1 MLVSFALLDRES
13 TAARTVFRSPRAE
26 SIVFLYTVFYPDN
39 TINSVYDQYTRSADA
54 ETAFTKAR
62 VEWARM
68 EVAMTADF
76 SSLSF
81 CNFSPAKI
89 VFGFG
94 TAGNV
99 AGEVEQMKG
108 TKCLLVSDP
117 GVVAAGLLK
126 SVQHSLS
133 DAEISFVLYDKVEP
147 EPRSH
152 IIDEGAVLCRTQ
164 QCDVIIGVGGGSS
177 LDVAKGISVL
187 ANNKGSIL
195 DYVGLNMVPRKGA
208 PMILIPTTAGT
219 GSEVTRGLVMTD
231 EAQHIKCVVFTPYI
245 LPEVAL
251 IDPELTVSMPPMVT
265 ADTGM
270 DSLVHAIEAFVSTG
284 STPFS
289 DMWAREAI
297 RLIGRYLPIACAKG
311 SNREA
316 RYQLCMA
323 AVLSGLAFTNAGLG
337 AVHAL
342 AYPLGTEYHMTHGR
356 TNAIML
362 PHVMK
367 FNLCGNPA
375 KYRRIAELLGE
386 NADGLSD
393 LTGAYLSLDAVLE
406 LLESI
411 NVSCNIGDYQIPESD
426 LDLLVAGAMKQQ
438 RLFVPNPRDLT
449 EDNVRS
455 IYLHGFNPN
464 W

>member
-1 MLVSFALLDRES
+1 MSVDYQLRTHVTFAPNKIKLGNGVAGSVAEELKLLGCSKALLV
-13 TAARTVFRSPRAE
+13 T
-26 SIVFLYTVFYPDN
+26 
-39 TINSVYDQYTRSADA
+39 
-54 ETAFTKAR
+54 
-62 VEWARM
+62 
-68 EVAMTADF
+68 
-76 SSLSF
+76 
-81 CNFSPAKI
+81 
-89 VFGFG
+89 
-94 TAGNV
+94 
-99 AGEVEQMKG
+99 
-108 TKCLLVSDP
+108 DP
-117 GVVAAGLLK
+117 GIVAAGLLK
-126 SVQHSLS
+126 GIETSLVDS
-133 DAEISFVLYDKVEP
+133 NLSFIRYDKVEP

-152 IIDEGAVLCRTQ
+152 IIDEGAALYQTE
-164 QCDVIIGVGGGSS
+164 QCDAIIGVGGGSS

-187 ANNKGSIL
+187 ATNEGSIL

-208 PMILIPTTAGT
+208 PMILMPTTAGT

-231 EAQHIKCVVFTPYI
+231 EAQHIKCVVFTSYI

-251 IDPELTVSMPPMVT
+251 IDPDLTVSMPPVIT

-284 STPFS
+284 ATPFS

-297 RLIGRYLPIACAKG
+297 HLIGRYLPIACAKG
-311 SNREA
+311 SNSEA

-367 FNLCGNPA
+367 YNLPGNPA
-375 KYRRIAELLGE
+375 KYRIIAELLGE
-386 NADGLSD
+386 DTTDLSD
-393 LTGAYLSLDAVLE
+393 LTGASLSLDAVLN
-406 LLESI
+406 LLEAI
-411 NVSCNIGDYQIPESD
+411 DVSCNIGDYNIAESD
-426 LDLLVAGAMKQQ
+426 LDLLVEGAMRQQ

-449 EDNVRS
+449 EDDVRS
-455 IYLHGFNPN
+455 IYMHSFNPD